1 MSNMQLFKKCLCVG
15 GEGGGK
21 GGVISQIILNFN
33 FLIFQYQ
40 QHIPTHMHIAQYG
53 QVKHNSLTN

>member
-1 MSNMQLFKKCLCVG
+1 MNKKVRDVKHAIVQKVC
-15 GEGGGK
+15 
-21 GGVISQIILNFN
+21 VISQIILNFN
-33 FLIFQYQ
+33 FSIFQYQ